1 MEDQLTY
8 RSEEVIVGIQRME
21 EETQQEPTQT
31 HPERNRDG
39 HTSNTMQCTTS
50 SWWCT
55 KNLFFL
61 PFGVLTQSDT
71 TANSQSKENALLNQL
86 TRWKYT
92 EKCCNNPQCTPVW
105 IQMATEWSLLDQNFG
120 TKVES
125 RVQTK
130 SIMQGL
136 WEDHFCVLKPVS
148 ACINNMSRLF
158 VEMDNYGNQ
167 GEAPGQRERLIR
179 QISWQIYWHTLLRD
193 PHCYTHNHKH
203 PLYY

>member
-86 TRWKYT
+86 THWKYT
-92 EKCCNNPQCTPVW
+92 EKCCNNPQCTPFGYTWPQSGHCW
-105 IQMATEWSLLDQNFG
+105 IRILAQRWNPECKQRA
-120 TKVES
+120 S
-125 RVQTK
+125 RK
-130 SIMQGL
+130 
-136 WEDHFCVLKPVS
+136 
-148 ACINNMSRLF
+148 ACGKTTF
-158 VEMDNYGNQ
+158 VCLSQ
-167 GEAPGQRERLIR
+167 CR
-179 QISWQIYWHTLLRD
+179 HV
-193 PHCYTHNHKH
+193 
-203 PLYY
+203 